1 RCVRGVD
8 VDPAAVAATRAG
20 LAAWAGV
27 AADSLDGIRCGDALA
42 DADPEPVDL
51 VVGNPPFQSQLAAAT
66 ARTTDEAE
74 RLRLRLGDAV
84 VRYVDTAAV
93 FLVDAVARLRPDG
106 VAALVAPLSILSAG
120 DAAPIRQALT
130 EAADLAGLWV
140 ATEPVFAA
148 DVPTCAP
155 VLIRRSAIRRPEV
168 ARWRGATFEDRPAA
182 PAPDPASTTW
192 APLLADLLAVP
203 PVVLTGSSEA
213 GRVVGDLGRATAGF
227 RDQYYGLRGAV
238 VEAAGPHDERPRLI
252 TSGLIDPAAC
262 RWGRA
267 PVRFDRR
274 PWTAPVVDL
283 DWLAAEDPAVAA
295 WGEALLVP
303 KLVVATQT
311 RVIEAAVDRTGTWW
325 PSVPTIAVTAPP
337 EALDHLLAVLLA
349 PPVSAWAFGEAAG
362 AALSSDA
369 LRLRASQI
377 AAIPLPPPGAA
388 WDAAATI
395 LADTAHSADADA
407 ADAAANSAVGDVAS
421 ISRDLLVEVGALMC
435 EAYGVGEDVLRWWM
449 DRLPVRG

>member
-1 RCVRGVD
+1 MRR
-8 VDPAAVAATRAG
+8 R
-20 LAAWAGV
+20 
-27 AADSLDGIRCGDALA
+27 LA

-66 ARTTDEAE
+66 ARSTDEAE

-155 VLIRRSAIRRPEV
+155 VLVRRSAIRRPEV

-203 PVVLTGSSEA
+203 SVVLTGSSEA
-213 GRVVGDLGRATAGF
+213 GPSSVTWARHGGVPGPVLRAAAPSS
-227 RDQYYGLRGAV
+227 RP
-238 VEAAGPHDERPRLI
+238 AGPHDERPRLV

-262 RWGRA
+262 RWGG
-267 PVRFDRR
+267 RR
-274 PWTAPVVDL
+274 CASI
-283 DWLAAEDPAVAA
+283 AARGRPRSSTSTGSPPRIRRWRRGARPC
-295 WGEALLVP
+295 LSRSSSSP
-303 KLVVATQT
+303 PR

-395 LADTAHSADADA
+395 LADATEGAAGTAVSGPTA
-407 ADAAANSAVGDVAS
+407 SAS
-421 ISRDLLVEVGALMC
+421 ISRDVLEEVGALMC